1 MANIS
6 QRSHPSI
13 NHYLFDWGMISLTI
27 SIGMQLVHRHKMEAI
42 VPSIFWIQHSCLS
55 IFWIQH
61 SCLAMFLI
69 FSFPIWAAFIA
80 FVRHYTLAN
89 SRHLAWFFI
98 PWIAVLI
105 LAALDPGYSNLPLF

>member
-42 VPSIFWIQHSCLS
+42 VPS